1 VDRLLVDC
9 FSLLF
14 PDDCRICRR
23 PLREVSRVP
32 VCRVCRQGV
41 RAWEADYFCVSC
53 SRPFSNPAPLDE
65 NGKCPLCRLGTQ
77 GFDAAYC
84 YGLYSGVLR
93 ELIHLFK
100 YHRVTPLA
108 KLFGSYLTLALPAGA
123 TFDLIVPMPMHW
135 WRKWRRGFNQAEL
148 LAREVSKRYGIP
160 VVRAVR
166 RTQLRAP
173 QAGLS
178 NHERRRNVRGVFA
191 VSDPKAVAGRRILL
205 VDDVITTG
213 STAAACA
220 RVLKQAGASR
230 VTLLTLARADRRWL
244 SGGAPAAER
253 DPDVFYGGVDHGV
266 PGSYAPT
273 GACAQRE
280 LRAD

>member
-1 VDRLLVDC
+1 M
-9 FSLLF
+9 
-14 PDDCRICRR
+14 
-23 PLREVSRVP
+23 
-32 VCRVCRQGV
+32 
-41 RAWEADYFCVSC
+41 
-53 SRPFSNPAPLDE
+53 
-65 NGKCPLCRLGTQ
+65 
-77 GFDAAYC
+77 DAAYC

-100 YHRVTPLA
+100 YHGVTPLA

-123 TFDLIVPMPMHW
+123 SFDVIVPVPMHW

-148 LAREVSKRYGIP
+148 LAREVSKRSGFP
-160 VVRAVR
+160 MAWALR
-166 RTQLRAP
+166 RTRHRAP

-178 NHERRRNVRGVFA
+178 NRERRTNVRGVFA
-191 VSDPKAVAGRRILL
+191 VSDPSVVAGRRVLL
-205 VDDVITTG
+205 VDDVVTTG

-220 RVLKQAGASR
+220 RVLKEAGAVR
-230 VTLLTLARADRRWL
+230 VALLTLARADRRWL
-244 SGGAPAAER
+244 PGGLPTAER

-266 PGSYAPT
+266 PGSYAPA